1 MLRDQL
7 RELVETSPELK
18 AAVAKL
24 ARRVEASDPHVS
36 CTALRCIQY
45 RVDVVRFTPILE

>member
-36 CTALRCIQY
+36 STAFRDIPCI
-45 RVDVVRFTPILE
+45 RDEIHAST